1 MMFKTI
7 TLVFILISW
16 PALCPAVQEQPGQES
31 DQQISDFSLVGY
43 GERGK
48 KTWDLSG
55 KSADI
60 FDDVVKLKDIVGNM
74 YNEKENV
81 KLTADTGDF
90 KKTDNSVHLEKNV
103 VLTTSS
109 GAKLTTNSLDWDRK
123 NNLIYTK
130 DLVNIQRDA
139 MTTTAVGARSE
150 PGLSQ
155 VKLEKDVNVQMMPPV
170 SSTQAPQA
178 RGSKVI
184 ITCDS
189 SLDIDY
195 AKNIATF
202 NDNVKVDREGSQIYA
217 DKMDVYFIS
226 DKGKAPKETDKSG
239 LGLSGKIDK
248 ILARG
253 NVKIVRG
260 ENISYSDEAIYSAT
274 ENKITLTGKPKIVIE
289 STEDFKNAPL
299 GN

>member
-1 MMFKTI
+1 MKLKI
-7 TLVFILISW
+7 IALVFILMSYSV
-16 PALCPAVQEQPGQES
+16 LCPAVQEQPGQES

-60 FDDVVKLKDIVGNM
+60 FDEVVKLKDIVGNM

-130 DLVNIQRDA
+130 DQVNIQRDA
-139 MTTTAVGARSE
+139 MITTAVGARAE

-155 VKLEKDVNVQMMPPV
+155 VKLEKDVNVQMMPPGNGAQ
-170 SSTQAPQA
+170 TKAGA
-178 RGSKVI
+178 TNKVV

-226 DKGKAPKETDKSG
+226 DKGKTPKETDKSG
-239 LGLSGKIDK
+239 MGLGGKIDK
-248 ILARG
+248 IIARG

-260 ENISYSDEAIYSAT
+260 ENISYSDEAIYSAS
-274 ENKITLTGKPKIVIE
+274 ENKITLTGKPRIVIE
-289 STEDFKNAPL
+289 SPEDFKNAPV